1 MPNVSNISSS
11 GGGLSDLFINIPDGK
26 WILKS
31 TAKKDTWPGFSDNVI
46 PLCIDVSASYSGHS
60 VNNTSGQMSDSRTVN
75 VNGKSVF
82 YIYGHMSFE
91 IARAQSWLDG
101 NGNAKSIFLPVY
113 YNFDL
118 TAVQQGVKSGTIST
132 WLEKE

>member
-1 MPNVSNISSS
+1 MPNAVQIK
-11 GGGLSDLFINIPDGK
+11 GGGVSSWFINIPKGN
-26 WILKS
+26 WVLKS
-31 TAKKDTWPGFSDNVI
+31 TAKGDTFPGFSDNVI
-46 PLCIDVSASYSGHS
+46 PLCIDVSESYSGHS
-60 VNNTSGQMSDSRTVN
+60 VNNTSGQMSDSRTVK